1 MRVCLQ
7 YVAYDFPF
15 YCSSTFRAER
25 KMAKSFNTSSN
36 AMSKEFTKW
45 YYKGFTVRKISRKC
59 CSKIWYVHYKDYK
72 QITYNG

>member
-1 MRVCLQ
+1 ML
-7 YVAYDFPF
+7 PMI
-15 YCSSTFRAER
+15 SPSTVVLLLEQKE